1 MSSQQSSNQL
11 CIIDGDYDV
20 AYSDDSEANKSTN
33 KLAKD
38 KLDKLIESYMAKLNL
53 NNENQIYSFSLL
65 HSKDGSELYLNF
77 LQSFGLNTS
86 DLDNNVGG
94 DVKTTQLQRTN
105 NSHNN
110 SSSFICFLISDFD
123 QNDKVFIKLE
133 EIQLKLA
140 NILNSLSLQP
150 ANNNGNDTM
159 ASSALANA
167 RALSS
172 QKKQFMI
179 FGWPVVYY
187 CLENNLVSLN

>member
-20 AYSDDSEANKSTN
+20 AYSDDLDANKSPN

-53 NNENQIYSFSLL
+53 KNENQIYSFSLL

-159 ASSALANA
+159 ANSALANA

>member
-94 DVKTTQLQRTN
+94 DIKTTQLQRTN